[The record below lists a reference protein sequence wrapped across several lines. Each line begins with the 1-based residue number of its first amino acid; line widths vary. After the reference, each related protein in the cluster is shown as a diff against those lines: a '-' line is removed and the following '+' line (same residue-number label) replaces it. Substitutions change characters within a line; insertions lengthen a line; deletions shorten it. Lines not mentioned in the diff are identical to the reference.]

1 MNDSDVVESP
11 PKKKLKQSVLKL
23 PVAIVEPVAE
33 PVVQKIEKSIENDHT
48 KNGDNEKVFM
58 RLEFSDFLQIFVFI
72 FFLKNLKKKF
82 VFFGYF

>member
-48 KNGDNEKVFM
+48 KNGDNEKVFI
-58 RLEFSDFLQIFVFI
+58 RFWCLEFVQT
-72 FFLKNLKKKF
+72 FF
-82 VFFGYF
+82 YF